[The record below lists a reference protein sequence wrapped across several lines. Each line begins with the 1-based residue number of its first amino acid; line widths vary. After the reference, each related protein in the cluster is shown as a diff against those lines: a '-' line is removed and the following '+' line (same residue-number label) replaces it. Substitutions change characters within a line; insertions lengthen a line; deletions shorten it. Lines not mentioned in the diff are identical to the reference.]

1 MACLNSCA
9 GATERLPD
17 SLQAIPA
24 WSLQAAPEASQ
35 RGSLGYLLLPTK
47 SVVAVRLGASFAG
60 RRVWCCGTLVCRN
73 PCAGVTER
81 ASDAAGRHFPALMLD
96 AVQGPEVRGLAAWP
110 RPRQTPELG
119 NQNQNQKLIFLPNEI
134 FVGRTPRCG
143 DSGCIYPVMGCHPSR
158 AGGCRGALALL
169 GLPDLRVG
177 ASAAGRR
184 VCSCGT
190 HGVPE
195 FLRCGDAGAPRC
207 CGAAISPFD
216 VGCRAGPRGA
226 GIGGVTAPATDSGA
240 REPKSKIFKILQN
253 EIFVGQGLP
262 DSWDPGVFILLWYGP
277 PCWVLGWSPRSGHF
291 LSLVVARSRLIVD
304 MDTPKVSAS

>member
-47 SVVAVRLGASFAG
+47 SVVAVPLGASF
-60 RRVWCCGTLVCRN
+60 
-73 PCAGVTER
+73 
-81 ASDAAGRHFPALMLD
+81 
-96 AVQGPEVRGLAAWP
+96 
-110 RPRQTPELG
+110 
-119 NQNQNQKLIFLPNEI
+119 
-134 FVGRTPRCG
+134 
-143 DSGCIYPVMGCHPSR
+143 
-158 AGGCRGALALL
+158 
-169 GLPDLRVG
+169 
-177 ASAAGRR
+177 AGRR

-195 FLRCGDAGAPRC
+195 SLRCGDAGAPRC

-216 VGCRAGPRGA
+216 GGFRAGPPGA

-277 PCWVLGWSPRSGHF
+277 PCWVLGWSPKLKPR
-291 LSLVVARSRLIVD
+291 
-304 MDTPKVSAS
+304 